1 MFKVSTERTLTNTSL
16 NSHTSLSLAEAG
28 IKESTDQKAE
38 IKIHAHEE
46 TVDEFWEGMIEIR
59 YDSDIVRAA
68 TKRFAKKL
76 GSVGRFHVVSWQQ
89 K

>member
-16 NSHTSLSLAEAG
+16 NSHTFLSLAEAG

-46 TVDEFWEGMIEIR
+46 IVDEYWEGMIEII
-59 YDSDIVRAA
+59 YDSDIVRTA
-68 TKRFAKKL
+68 TKRFAKKIGL
-76 GSVGRFHVVSWQQ
+76 AGRFRIVSWQQ